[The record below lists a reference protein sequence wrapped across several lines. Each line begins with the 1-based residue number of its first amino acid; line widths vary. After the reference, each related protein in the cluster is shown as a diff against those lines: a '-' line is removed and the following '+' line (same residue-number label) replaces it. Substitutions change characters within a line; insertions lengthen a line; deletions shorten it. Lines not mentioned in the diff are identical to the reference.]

1 MDLFAKTEKRY
12 RFLRVDRGRQLLVLD
27 EANVLCVEL
36 EALTAK
42 VEAVLS
48 DETVVVTA
56 YTARPRAWTI
66 VLWTRVPY
74 LFVDNGNGRGRGSVS
89 NFTPASSSS
98 LGRTAKYFSYFP
110 LPLPF
115 LIPSISPFLFFS
127 HQTLKTS
134 MLCEQYTQSP
144 LSHTGAAGSPCVA
157 LKSKQPK

>member
-1 MDLFAKTEKRY
+1 MDLFAKTEKGY

-27 EANVLCVEL
+27 ETNVLCVEL

-66 VLWTRVPY
+66 VLWTRVPH
-74 LFVDNGNGRGRGSVS
+74 LFVDNGNGRGSVSVS
-89 NFTPASSSS
+89 NFTPASS
-98 LGRTAKYFSYFP
+98 LRRTAKYFFSSP

-115 LIPSISPFLFFS
+115 FLFPSTPFLFLS
-127 HQTLKTS
+127 HQTLNTQ
-134 MLCEQYTQSP
+134 MPCEQYTQTARIPARQEAIASR
-144 LSHTGAAGSPCVA
+144 
-157 LKSKQPK
+157 